1 MGEDNARLSRKQIE
15 TKEFT
20 SDIPGP
26 VSKNSM
32 RIFPNVLSAAAE
44 VTWTRLADAFGLID
58 PEETEALSMV
68 GIKQDFT

>member
-1 MGEDNARLSRKQIE
+1 
-15 TKEFT
+15 
-20 SDIPGP
+20 
-26 VSKNSM
+26 M